1 MTKIAHVGC
10 GYWGKNLVRN
20 FAQLGALAAIV
31 EPNEAQA
38 AKLSAEHGVA
48 VRTLEQVLGDPSIDA
63 LSFATPAVT
72 HADFAIQAMQAG
84 KHVFMEKPLAMSV
97 EEGQEVLAVAEQT
110 GKMVMVGHLLQYHGI
125 FAKLRDLV
133 QAGELGRIQHVYSNR
148 MSLGKFRL
156 EENVW
161 WSFAPHDISMVLAL
175 VGEEPTSVTAQGNA
189 QVTPGIADW
198 CTAQCRFESGAR
210 AHFNISWYHPF
221 KEQRLVVIGDKG
233 MAVFEDSNPD
243 WGHKLALYRHSLQQ
257 TQGLAPVPVKADP
270 DYIEVAKNEPLKA
283 ECQHFID
290 CIANGQQPLTNAEE
304 GLAVLRVLQ
313 LGEAALRAS
322 LDEGDA

>member
-1 MTKIAHVGC
+1 MTKIAHIGC
-10 GYWGKNLVRN
+10 GYWGKNLVRD

-31 EPNEAQA
+31 EPNPEQA
-38 AKLSAEHGVA
+38 AKLSAEHSVP
-48 VRTLEQVLGDPSIDA
+48 VRSLDEVLADPAIDA

-72 HADFAIQAMQAG
+72 HASLAIQAMRAG
-84 KHVFMEKPLAMSV
+84 KHVFMEKPLALSV
-97 EEGQEVLAVAEQT
+97 EEGEEVLDVAEET
-110 GKMVMVGHLLQYHGI
+110 GKLVMVGHLLQYHPI

-133 QAGELGRIQHVYSNR
+133 QAGEIGRIQHVYSNR
-148 MSLGKFRL
+148 MSLGKYRL

-175 VGEEPTSVTAQGNA
+175 VGEEPINVTAQGNA

-198 CTAQCRFESGAR
+198 CTAQCRFPSGAR
-210 AHFNISWYHPF
+210 AHFNISWHHPF

-233 MAVFEDSNPD
+233 MAVFEDSHPD
-243 WGHKLALYRHSLQQ
+243 WDKKLAIYRHGL
-257 TQGLAPVPVKADP
+257 TRAAGLAPVPVKADP
-270 DYIEVAKNEPLKA
+270 DYVAVAPGNPLKT

-290 CIANGQQPLTNAEE
+290 SIAAGQQPRTNAQE

-313 LGEAALRAS
+313 AGEAALQAS
-322 LDEGDA
+322 LKEDV

>member
-10 GYWGKNLVRN
+10 GYWGKNLVRD

-38 AKLSAEHGVA
+38 AKLSAAHDVP
-48 VRTLEQVLGDPSIDA
+48 VRSLNEVLADPQIDA

-72 HADFAIQAMQAG
+72 HASLAIQAMRAG
-84 KHVFMEKPLAMSV
+84 KHVFMEKPLALSV
-97 EEGQEVLAVAEQT
+97 EEGQEVVEVAQET
-110 GKMVMVGHLLQYHGI
+110 GKLVMVGHLLQYHAI
-125 FAKLRDLV
+125 FAELRARV
-133 QAGELGRIQHVYSNR
+133 HAGELGAIQHIYSNR

-175 VGEEPTSVTAQGNA
+175 VGEEPVSVTAQGNA

-198 CTAQCRFESGAR
+198 CTAQCRFPSGAR

-233 MAVFEDSNPD
+233 MAVFEDSNPEWD
-243 WGHKLALYRHSLQQ
+243 KKLAIYRHGLQRAE
-257 TQGLAPVPVKADP
+257 GLAPVPSKADP
-270 DYIEVAKNEPLKA
+270 DYVVVEQVNPLKA

-290 CIANGQQPLTNAEE
+290 CIAAGQQPRSNAQE

-313 LGEAALRAS
+313 LGEEALQAS
-322 LDEGDA
+322 LKGDA